1 LSVPRWQSVLVLGV
15 GIVAL
20 SFAAVLIRL
29 TAAPSLL
36 IAAGRLTVASL
47 VLAPFFW
54 TRLPEFR
61 QELRG
66 RNWGLILLAGGFL
79 AAHFALWIES
89 LNRTSVTS
97 SVVLVAMDPIFV
109 AVLSPLILREKLDW
123 RGWVA
128 VGLGLAGSTVIGL
141 PSFAHG
147 QSLSGNLLAL
157 GGAACAGGYLIVGR
171 RVRRHT
177 SLVAYVYVMYTAAGL
192 LLVPAVAL
200 AGVRVTAVPAT
211 AWLFIVLLGLGPQ
224 LLGHTSFNW
233 ALRHLTA
240 PAVAMVILLEP
251 VGAALLSWLILHEPP
266 TGLEIAGGAVISA
279 GIYLAFTARPAATPA
294 G

>member
-1 LSVPRWQSVLVLGV
+1 M
-15 GIVAL
+15 
-20 SFAAVLIRL
+20 LIRL

-54 TRLPEFR
+54 SRLPRFR

-66 RNWGLILLAGGFL
+66 RNWGLILLAGAFL

-89 LNRTSVTS
+89 LSRTSVTS

-109 AVLSPLILREKLDW
+109 AVLSPLILREKLSW

-141 PSFAHG
+141 PSFGEAL
-147 QSLSGNLLAL
+147 SLGGNLLAL

-171 RVRRHT
+171 RVRQRT
-177 SLVAYVYVMYTAAGL
+177 SLIAYVYVMYTAAAL
-192 LLVPAVAL
+192 LLIPAVAL
-200 AGVRVTAVPAT
+200 AGIRVTAVPGM

-266 TGLEIAGGAVISA
+266 TGLEIVGGAVISA